1 MPLPITITS
10 VGAILEAQPV
20 LASASMVTSAQLALH
35 LGQAEAKVWA
45 KASLRY
51 DVPISPVPPMLQSI
65 CLDLAIYAVLV
76 KQAILANTLED
87 SPWPDRYKEAL
98 DELEEVANGN
108 MPLLTSS
115 GAVIAPSENPASYA
129 FGFPNTAYDPTFT
142 ELDPEYNRP
151 DPDKLQDLLDERTP

>member
-10 VGAILEAQPV
+10 VGAIIEAQPV
-20 LASASMVTSAQLALH
+20 IASASLITSAQLALH

-45 KASLRY
+45 KTSLRY

-65 CLDLAIYAVLV
+65 CLDLAVYGVLV

-98 DELEEVANGN
+98 EELEGVADGT

-115 GAVIAPSENPASYA
+115 GTVIAPSENPSTYA
-129 FGFPNTAYDPTFT
+129 YGFPNTAYQPTFT
-142 ELDPEYNRP
+142 ELPPEYNRP
-151 DPDKLQDLLDERTP
+151 DPDKLEDLLDERTP